1 MLKNPY
7 SKYNGRQIASDDF
20 NLSYFDMEDLNHA
33 DALPAVCNLVK
44 NNTWMAPLFA
54 DNLSSENKKEFKKV
68 SADISKVGQKLGATE
83 TNE

>member
-7 SKYNGRQIASDDF
+7 SKYNGRQIASNDF

-44 NNTWMAPLFA
+44 DNTWTAPLFA
-54 DNLSSENKKEFKKV
+54 NNLLSENKQEFKKV
-68 SADISKVGQKLGATE
+68 SADISTVGQELCATE